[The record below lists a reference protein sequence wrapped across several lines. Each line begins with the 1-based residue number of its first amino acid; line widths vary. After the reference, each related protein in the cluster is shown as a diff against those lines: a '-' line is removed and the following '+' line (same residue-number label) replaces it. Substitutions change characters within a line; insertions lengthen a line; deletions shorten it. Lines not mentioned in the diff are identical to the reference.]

1 MKRIFQMSKKA
12 LSQFPTQGNLFCL
25 DDVQS
30 VARFL
35 RGLGLLFVLAGVFA
49 FCLWLADFIRSAH
62 DRQDSLLILVAIL
75 AFLGVALVRFEFSR
89 YLTFDGR
96 TLITRHRI
104 FLVGWEEKQPL
115 STFPAIRI
123 NKRCDDRVVLFDVN
137 LATPY
142 MDTLLFSDTDYV
154 QSRSR
159 AEQLVR
165 HFNVPLQDSSQGDT
179 VEIRP
184 EAIDQVVS
192 VADISFPDVPENSRV
207 RFVRDVHGFT
217 LTLPAADR
225 LPFTAVFRFIV
236 LIAVGGFFIGKAMA
250 IEGEFGRYF
259 IWFFSAIVV
268 LNFARDFYPFM
279 FRPTI
284 KVTRS
289 GIWCKPRAFS
299 RKVRCDFSDVEE
311 VRTSGRRAVI
321 IRSDRFHLVLPVWS
335 HEQDQEFV
343 RDLILWLL
351 KETTASPLAAFTL

>member
-1 MKRIFQMSKKA
+1 MSKK
-12 LSQFPTQGNLFCL
+12 LPSQFHIEGNLFCL

-30 VARFL
+30 VVRFL

-225 LPFTAVFRFIV
+225 LPLTAVFRFIV

-335 HEQDQEFV
+335 HEHDQEFV

-351 KETTASPLAAFTL
+351 KETAASARTETEAA

>member
-1 MKRIFQMSKKA
+1 MSKK
-12 LSQFPTQGNLFCL
+12 LPSQFHIEGNLFCL

-30 VARFL
+30 VVRFL

-49 FCLWLADFIRSAH
+49 FCLWLADSIRSAH

-225 LPFTAVFRFIV
+225 LPLTAVFRFIV

-335 HEQDQEFV
+335 HEHDQEFV

-351 KETTASPLAAFTL
+351 KETAASARTETEAA

>member
-1 MKRIFQMSKKA
+1 MSKKA
-12 LSQFPTQGNLFCL
+12 PSQFSTQGNLFCL
-25 DDVQS
+25 DDNQS
-30 VARFL
+30 VTRFL

-49 FCLWLADFIRSAH
+49 FCLWLADFIRSVS
-62 DRQDSLLILVAIL
+62 DRQDTLLILVAIL
-75 AFLGVALVRFEFSR
+75 AFFGVALVRFEFSR

-142 MDTLLFSDTDYV
+142 MDTLLYSDTDYV

-225 LPFTAVFRFIV
+225 LPLTAVFRFIV
-236 LIAVGGFFIGKAMA
+236 LIAVVGFFIGKAMS
-250 IEGEFGRYF
+250 IEGEFGQYF
-259 IWFFSAIVV
+259 IWFFSTIVV
-268 LNFARDFYPFM
+268 LNFARDFYPFL
-279 FRPTI
+279 FRPSI

-289 GIWCKPRAFS
+289 GIWCKPRAF
-299 RKVRCDFSDVEE
+299 RRTVRCDFSDVEE
-311 VRTSGRRAVI
+311 IRTTGRRAVT
-321 IRSDRFHLVLPVWS
+321 IRSDKFHLVLPVWS

-343 RDLILWLL
+343 RDLMLWLV
-351 KETTASPLAAFTL
+351 KETRVLPRIF